1 MYAKMSEILTG
12 RSADRTLEA
21 AQGLADTDGSAGCD
35 LADRNRLRI
44 MSVNIR
50 KHGFHPFAV
59 AKRSGGGAGRCG
71 RIVGDQCIEHM
82 GHLFAYQKLV
92 SIVLGHV
99 NLPGSFK

>member
-50 KHGFHPFAV
+50 KHGFHPFCEEIW
-59 AKRSGGGAGRCG
+59 GRGWQVRADCG
-71 RIVGDQCIEHM
+71 
-82 GHLFAYQKLV
+82 
-92 SIVLGHV
+92 
-99 NLPGSFK
+99 